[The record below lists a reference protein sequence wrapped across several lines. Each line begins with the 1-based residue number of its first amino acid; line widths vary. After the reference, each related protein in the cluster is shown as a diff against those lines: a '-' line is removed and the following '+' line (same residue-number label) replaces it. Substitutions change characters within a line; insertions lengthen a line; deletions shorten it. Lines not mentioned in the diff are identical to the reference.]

1 MKSDV
6 VYLVDDDQ
14 AVRGSLAWFLEGN
27 GFKVSAHE
35 NGERFLKA
43 LEVADRSIP
52 ICVLLDLN
60 LPGMSGLEVQ
70 AKLAHKYPAIP
81 VAFITGFGQIATAV
95 KAIQQGAIDF
105 IEKPIDHKKLIDLV
119 NRMFDQALTKV
130 KEVNQLKA
138 VVDHFKKLTPRE
150 KEVLDCI
157 VGGKINKAIAAH
169 LGISIKT
176 VEAHR
181 ASVMEKL
188 KVSRPAGLMQAAHLF
203 AQAKKHQY

>member
-6 VYLVDDDQ
+6 VYIVDDDD
-14 AVRGSLAWFLEGN
+14 AVRGSLAWLLEGN
-27 GFKVSAHE
+27 GFKVSVHE

-43 LEVADRSIP
+43 LEGADRSTP

-70 AKLAHKYPAIP
+70 AKLARKYPAIP

-95 KAIQQGAIDF
+95 KALQQGAVDF
-105 IEKPIDHKKLIDLV
+105 IEKPFDEKKLIELV
-119 NRMFDQALTKV
+119 NKMLNQAFAKI
-130 KEVNQLKA
+130 KEVDELKA
-138 VVDHFKKLTPRE
+138 VVDNFKKLTPRE
-150 KEVLDCI
+150 KQVLDCI
-157 VGGKINKAIAAH
+157 VGGKINKAIAEF

-188 KVSRPAGLMQAAHLF
+188 GVSRPAGLIQVAHLF
-203 AQAKKHQY
+203 AQSQKHPY

>member
-105 IEKPIDHKKLIDLV
+105 IEKPIDHKKLIDLI

>member
-6 VYLVDDDQ
+6 VYLVDDGQ
-14 AVRGSLAWFLEGN
+14 AVRDSLAWFLEGN
-27 GFKVSAHE
+27 GYTVSVHE

-43 LEVADRSIP
+43 LEVADLFIP

-60 LPGMSGLEVQ
+60 LPGMSGLEIQ

-105 IEKPIDHKKLIDLV
+105 IEKPIDHKKLIELINKMLNQAFAKSKKV
-119 NRMFDQALTKV
+119 N
-130 KEVNQLKA
+130 ELKA

-150 KEVLDCI
+150 KQVLDCI
-157 VGGKINKAIAAH
+157 VSGKINKAIAAH

>member
-6 VYLVDDDQ
+6 VYLVDDDE
-14 AVRGSLAWFLEGN
+14 AVRDSLAWFLEGN
-27 GFKVSAHE
+27 GYTVSVHE

-43 LEVADRSIP
+43 LEVADLFIP

-60 LPGMSGLEVQ
+60 LPGMSGLEIQ

-105 IEKPIDHKKLIDLV
+105 IEKPIDHKKLIELI
-119 NRMFDQALTKV
+119 NKMLNQAFAKS
-130 KEVNQLKA
+130 KEVNELKA

-150 KEVLDCI
+150 KQVLDCI
-157 VGGKINKAIAAH
+157 VSGKINKAIAAH

>member
-43 LEVADRSIP
+43 LEVADLSIP

-60 LPGMSGLEVQ
+60 LPGMSGLEIQ

-81 VAFITGFGQIATAV
+81 VAFITGFGQITTAV
-95 KAIQQGAIDF
+95 KAIQQGAMDL
-105 IEKPIDHKKLIDLV
+105 IEKPIDHKKLIELI
-119 NRMFDQALTKV
+119 NKMLNQAFAKT
-130 KEVNQLKA
+130 KEVNQLKT

-150 KEVLDCI
+150 KQVLDCI

-188 KVSRPAGLMQAAHLF
+188 QVSRPAGLIQAAHLF
-203 AQAKKHQY
+203 AQAKKHRY